1 MSYIDG
7 DNVLSLYGS
16 VLFKSVSLR
25 GWIVVVLVP
34 NLNVECLV
42 SANQQLVLDMSLFFV
57 HTVSHSFQFYRLI
70 YYIRHVL

>member
-7 DNVLSLYGS
+7 HNVLSLYGS

-42 SANQQLVLDMSLFFV
+42 YCSVERKEKS
-57 HTVSHSFQFYRLI
+57 
-70 YYIRHVL
+70 

>member
-7 DNVLSLYGS
+7 HNVLSLYGS

-34 NLNVECLV
+34 NLNVERLV
-42 SANQQLVLDMSLFFV
+42 SANQQYVLDMSLFFV
-57 HTVSHSFQFYRLI
+57 HTARRSFRLTRLI
-70 YYIRHVL
+70 YS

>member
-7 DNVLSLYGS
+7 DNVLSLDGS

-25 GWIVVVLVP
+25 GWIVAVLVP

-42 SANQQLVLDMSLFFV
+42 SANQQFVLDMSLFFV
-57 HTVSHSFQFYRLI
+57 HTARRSFRLTRLI
-70 YYIRHVL
+70 YS

>member
-42 SANQQLVLDMSLFFV
+42 YCSVERKEKS
-57 HTVSHSFQFYRLI
+57 
-70 YYIRHVL
+70 